1 MQEEE
6 LKNWE
11 LAGKIAAEARDYA
24 KNLVKKDKSL
34 LEVTEKIEEKIFQL
48 NGKPAFPVQISL
60 NEIAAHYNALVN
72 DSTIF
77 KEDLVKVDLGV
88 HVNGCI
94 GDTAITIDL
103 TNENKRLVEAAEK
116 ALHNALEIVKENISI
131 NEIGNLIQRT
141 ITSYNFSPIRNLS
154 GHGLNKFVIHDKPTI
169 PNYDNNDKTKL
180 IKNQVIAIEPFATK
194 GVGLTIEGKPSEIFQ
209 LINKKPV
216 RDNNARKI
224 LNFVEQEYKE
234 LPFAKRWLLK
244 HFSPFQVSIGLKVL
258 ERENILHQ
266 FAQLPE
272 KSKNLVSQ
280 AEHTI
285 LIGEKIKIL
294 TKV

>member
-11 LAGKIAAEARDYA
+11 KAGKIAAEVREYA
-24 KNLVKKDKSL
+24 KTLVKKDKSL

-60 NEIAAHYNALVN
+60 NEMAAHYNAIVN
-72 DSTIF
+72 DSIIF
-77 KEDLVKVDLGV
+77 KEDLVKVDVGV
-88 HVNGCI
+88 HVDGCI

-103 TNENKRLVEAAEK
+103 TNENKELIEAAEK
-116 ALHNALEIVKENISI
+116 ALQNALEILKENINI
-131 NEIGNLIQRT
+131 NEIGNIIQKT
-141 ITSYNFSPIRNLS
+141 ISSYNFSPIKNLS
-154 GHGLNKFVIHDKPTI
+154 GHGLNKFIIHDKPTI

-180 IKNQVIAIEPFATK
+180 IKDQVIAIEPFATK
-194 GVGLTIEGKPSEIFQ
+194 GVGLVTEGKPSEIYQ
-209 LINKKPV
+209 LTNKKPV
-216 RDNNARKI
+216 RDNNTRKI
-224 LNFVEQEYKE
+224 LIFIEQEYKE

-244 HFSPFQVSIGLKVL
+244 HFNPFQVSIALKVL

-266 FAQLPE
+266 YTQLPE

-285 LIGEKIKIL
+285 LINEKIKIL
-294 TKV
+294 TKI